1 MSLGREHGAHGSVD
15 QHRTH
20 QARAARERDCV
31 LCPGGCAADFACSAG
46 SCRNFVDVDD
56 NIGIATKYDILSI
69 PTVMVFEGGQMQ
81 KKLIGALPRR
91 RIEDELSTWLG
102 ASSGA

>member
-1 MSLGREHGAHGSVD
+1 
-15 QHRTH
+15 
-20 QARAARERDCV
+20 
-31 LCPGGCAADFACSAG
+31 
-46 SCRNFVDVDD
+46 
-56 NIGIATKYDILSI
+56 
-69 PTVMVFEGGQMQ
+69 MQ